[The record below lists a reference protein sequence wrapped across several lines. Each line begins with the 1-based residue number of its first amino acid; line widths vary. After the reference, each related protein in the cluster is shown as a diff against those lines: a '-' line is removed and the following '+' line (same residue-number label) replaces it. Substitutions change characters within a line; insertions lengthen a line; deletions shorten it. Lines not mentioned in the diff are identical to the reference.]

1 MIYLA
6 LRVFG
11 YQEPSWRNVVWFV
24 VLFAVDLLLA
34 WALYRF
40 IEHPVERRMRRWKDA
55 RDAKARAAC

>member
-1 MIYLA
+1 
-6 LRVFG
+6 VFG
-11 YQEPSWRNVVWFV
+11 YQEPSWRNVVWFA